1 MKCIL
6 CGGDHEPSV
15 AACMNNEAGMDKRI
29 AEIGAKRFNQLSRR
43 VQNIRNL
50 PNLKAIQEHAAFVK
64 LRRE

>member
-6 CGGDHEPSV
+6 CGGNHEPSV
-15 AACMNNEAGMDKRI
+15 AACTDNEAGMDKRI
-29 AEIGAKRFNQLSRR
+29 AEIGAKRFNRLSQR
-43 VQNIRNL
+43 VQSARNL